1 MMVMCCK
8 GGPQPDEGCTA
19 GVSQKAQHIRGV
31 AGDSRSPGRWVAED
45 MGPRRVGDAHLDQ
58 VILPVSGN
66 GSLTIRTVTSS
77 FLTKERLTGPWVSY
91 FQCVTVNSCLFIS
104 FVLLWPA

>member
-91 FQCVTVNSCLFIS
+91 FQCVTVNSCLFS
-104 FVLLWPA
+104 